1 LKSASVIVAGGGI
14 GGLAAALALA
24 RSGQQVTVLE
34 RAADFAD
41 IGAGIQLGPNAMR
54 VLAAWGLQVAV
65 LAKAYLPQAIAL
77 RSASSARLLQRIR
90 LGDAVQQRYGQVYA
104 CIHRADLHAILL
116 QAVRAQAEVQLI
128 TNAQVQSISQAV
140 DDDLVQLQT
149 TDQSWS
155 APAVIAADGLWS
167 AVRQALW
174 SDGAP
179 RATGHIA
186 LRSLVPMQHMP
197 EGARWRNEVGVHL
210 GRGMHVVHY
219 PVRSGDAL
227 NVVVISEQ
235 AQLASAAGWSQ
246 PVPHGVVQGCTQGTS
261 PMLQTLLAAVAAHG
275 QPWQGWHLF
284 DRPSAAS
291 WVRGRVALLGDAAH
305 PMLPYLAQGAAMA
318 LEDAYALGQCAAQS
332 SDWPNILQ
340 RYQQLRQQRCE
351 RVVHTAQ
358 RNGRIFHLAAPL
370 SWARDAVLMS
380 QGSPVL
386 GMPWLYGASAV

>member
-1 LKSASVIVAGGGI
+1 
-14 GGLAAALALA
+14 
-24 RSGQQVTVLE
+24 
-34 RAADFAD
+34 
-41 IGAGIQLGPNAMR
+41 
-54 VLAAWGLQVAV
+54 
-65 LAKAYLPQAIAL
+65 
-77 RSASSARLLQRIR
+77 
-90 LGDAVQQRYGQVYA
+90 VQQRYGQVYA

-116 QAVRAQAEVQLI
+116 QAVRAQAGVQLI
-128 TNAQVQSISQAV
+128 TNAKVQSISQAV

-155 APAVIAADGLWS
+155 VPAVIAADGLWS
-167 AVRQALW
+167 TVRQVLW
-174 SDGAP
+174 RDGEP
-179 RATGHIA
+179 RATGHMA

-197 EGARWRNEVGVHL
+197 DGAQWRSEVGVHL

-219 PVRSGDAL
+219 PVRGGDAL

-235 AQLASAAGWSQ
+235 AQLPGAAGWSQ
-246 PVPHGVVQGCTQGTS
+246 PVPHDVVQSCAQGAS
-261 PMLQTLLAAVAAHG
+261 PMLQALLAAVAAHG

-284 DRPSAAS
+284 DRPSAAT

-332 SDWPNILQ
+332 SAWPTILQ

-370 SWARDAVLMS
+370 SWARDAVLMA

-386 GMPWLYGASAV
+386 GMPWLYGQ